1 MEINTMEKPGK
12 SLLLVLLLAL
22 GLGAVGAL
30 LVLDKAVFLDPLPF
44 KAPDGLVYLQGTFEQ
59 KGEVEDWGISHI
71 DFLDY
76 RQQNKSFE
84 TMAAFSPGEMAFNL
98 VAGKEAER
106 LSGELVSYTYFPLLG
121 VKPALGRFF
130 TAEEDGK
137 PFTHPVAVLSYDLWQ
152 RRFDGD
158 KGDKGIV
165 GRAIDLNGEAYT
177 VVGVAPAGF
186 HGLSDK
192 ADAWIPSSMPPGPTF
207 VANRRMRWLAGMA
220 RLKPGVTLE
229 QARQDMNGITGALA
243 RKYPDMNRG
252 MGVRLNPFQDFW
264 FTQDLRRG
272 LRLLTLGA
280 ALALLLACFNAAA
293 LARPDGLGL
302 RRGVLLALGAGV
314 LGLLLAAWALHALL
328 PLSGITFP
336 SFLHLTVG
344 PAVILAVLVLAA
356 LCGLVIS
363 RLGTARPDGTDG
375 TAWRFGH
382 KLAIVT
388 QVVLALGLAVIVFF
402 LAKDYRQAVRQDLG
416 FQPQDLL
423 TVRVDLQGP
432 KYETDPQVIE
442 VIRRYLDRVPKVP
455 GVASLAMGGPAIPTD
470 AWVGG
475 YITIEGHPSETPDG
489 MYPIMT
495 HGVSPEYFQV
505 LGVPIVAGRVFTAA
519 EAGPPGTPYNVV
531 VSKAM
536 AEKHWPGESPL
547 GKHLKFGARNNP
559 AHPMLTV
566 IGVAADV
573 QHQGLLAEE
582 RPAPD
587 LYLPILQS
595 PVRLPT
601 TLNFLIRPQKGVA
614 PASLVPAVEREL
626 LAVAPDS
633 PPYDAAT
640 MEERLHRQTQGSRF
654 RLLLASL
661 GAGLAILFAATSVRS
676 WRAVRP
682 EPIRERKIA

>member
-1 MEINTMEKPGK
+1 MENPGK

-22 GLGAVGAL
+22 GFGALGAL

-44 KAPDGLVYLQGTFEQ
+44 KAPDRLVYLQGKFEHDS
-59 KGEVEDWGISHI
+59 EVEDWGISHI

-76 RQQNKSFE
+76 RRQNKVFA

-98 VAGKEAER
+98 VAGQEAER
-106 LSGELVSYTYFPLLG
+106 LSGELVSYTYFPILG

-137 PFTHPVAVLSYDLWQ
+137 PFTHPVAVLGHGLWQ
-152 RRFDGD
+152 RRFN
-158 KGDKGIV
+158 GDKGIV
-165 GRAIDLNGEAYT
+165 GRAIDLNGEPYT

-207 VANRRMRWLAGMA
+207 VANRRMRWLAGVA
-220 RLKPGVTLE
+220 PLKPGVTLE
-229 QARQDMNGITGALA
+229 QAQQDMNGITAALA
-243 RKYPDMNRG
+243 RQYPEMNRG
-252 MGVRLNPFQDFW
+252 MGVRLNPFPDLW
-264 FTQDLRRG
+264 LTKDLRRA

-293 LARPDGLGL
+293 LARPDGFGI
-302 RRGVLLALGAGV
+302 RRSLLLALGAGV
-314 LGLLLAAWALHALL
+314 LGLLLTAWALHALL
-328 PLSGITFP
+328 PVSGITFP
-336 SFLHLTVG
+336 SFLHLTLG
-344 PAVILAVLVLAA
+344 PAVIAAVLILAA
-356 LCGLVIS
+356 LCGLVVARIGA
-363 RLGTARPDGTDG
+363 RLGTARSEDRFEGKT
-375 TAWRFGH
+375 WR
-382 KLAIVT
+382 IVHRIASVA
-388 QVVLALGLAVIVFF
+388 QVALALGLAVSAG
-402 LAKDYRQAVRQDLG
+402 LMAKSYGQAVRQDLG
-416 FQPQDLL
+416 FQPRDLL

-432 KYETDPQVIE
+432 KYKTDPQVID

-455 GVASLAMGGPAIPTD
+455 GVASLAMGGPTLPTD

-475 YITIEGHPSETPDG
+475 YITIDGHPSDTPDG

-531 VSKAM
+531 VSQAM

-547 GKHLKFGARNNP
+547 GKHLKFGARNST

-566 IGVAADV
+566 IGVAANV

-614 PASLVPAVEREL
+614 PASLLPAVEREL

-640 MEERLHRQTQGSRF
+640 MEERLRRQTQGGRF
-654 RLLLASL
+654 RLLLATL
-661 GAGLAILFAATSVRS
+661 GAGLAVVLAAASLGAR
-676 WRAVRP
+676 RAARP
-682 EPIRERKIA
+682 EPIHERKIA

>member
-1 MEINTMEKPGK
+1 MEKPGK

-22 GLGAVGAL
+22 GLGAFGAL

-44 KAPDGLVYLQGTFEQ
+44 RAPDGLVYLQGTFEQ

-76 RQQNKSFE
+76 RQQNQSFE

-98 VAGKEAER
+98 VAGQEAER

-152 RRFDGD
+152 RRFNS
-158 KGDKGIV
+158 DKGIV

-207 VANRRMRWLAGMA
+207 VANRRMRWLSGVA
-220 RLKPGVTLE
+220 RLKPGATLE
-229 QARQDMNGITGALA
+229 QARQDMNGITAALA

-272 LRLLTLGA
+272 LRLLTFGA

-302 RRGVLLALGAGV
+302 RRSVLLALGAGV

-328 PLSGITFP
+328 PVSGITFP

-344 PAVILAVLVLAA
+344 PAVIAAVLALAA
-356 LCGLVIS
+356 LCGLIIS
-363 RLGTARPDGTDG
+363 RLGTARSEDPR
-375 TAWRFGH
+375 WRTLQG
-382 KLAIVT
+382 IVAVAE
-388 QVVLALGLAVIVFF
+388 VVLALGLAVSAGL
-402 LAKDYRQAVRQDLG
+402 LAKDYGQAVRQDLG
-416 FQPQDLL
+416 FQPKDLL

-531 VSKAM
+531 VSQAM

-614 PASLVPAVEREL
+614 PASLLPAVEREL

-661 GAGLAILFAATSVRS
+661 GAGLAILFAAASLGAR
-676 WRAVRP
+676 RAARP